1 MKRFSLTLAAL
12 VLAVLTAS
20 PAQAADGI
28 KLSDIIWKKRTAEST
43 TDAVLERV
51 FTEAEKV
58 LIGDYYKARR
68 GGDSEKH
75 GKGKGKKKKNGKS
88 MPPGLA
94 KKDQLPPGL
103 AMQLEKNGKLPP
115 GLEKRDLPDDLET
128 RLPLRK
134 GLKRILAGDDVVLV
148 DAATDIILDVL
159 EGIAQQ

>member
-1 MKRFSLTLAAL
+1 MKHFLTFSAAV

-20 PAQAADGI
+20 PVQAADGI
-28 KLSDIIWKKRTAEST
+28 KLSDIIWKKRTAENT
-43 TDAVLERV
+43 TEAVLERV
-51 FTEAEKV
+51 FTEAEKG

-68 GGDSEKH
+68 GTDSDKH
-75 GKGKGKKKKNGKS
+75 SKGNGKKKNKGKS

-103 AMQLEKNGKLPP
+103 AMQLAKNGKLPP
-115 GLEKRDLPDDLET
+115 GLEKRDLPDDLES

-148 DAATDIILDVL
+148 DTATDIILDVL

>member
-1 MKRFSLTLAAL
+1 MRKFFLILAAL
-12 VLAVLTAS
+12 VLAVFAAS
-20 PAQAADGI
+20 PAQAQGI
-28 KLSDIIWKKRTAEST
+28 KLSDIIWKPRGGNKTASET
-43 TDAVLERV
+43 VLERV

-58 LIGDYYKARR
+58 LIDEYYKTRR
-68 GGDSEKH
+68 SGDGEKH
-75 GKGKGKKKKNGKS
+75 GKGNGKGKHKGKS

-115 GLEKRDLPDDLET
+115 GLEKRDLPDDLES

-134 GLKRILAGDDVVLV
+134 GLKRILAGDNVVLV

-159 EGIAQQ
+159 EGIAKQ

>member
-1 MKRFSLTLAAL
+1 MKRFYTFFAAIL
-12 VLAVLTAS
+12 LAVLTTS

-28 KLSDIIWKKRTAEST
+28 KLSDILWQRAPEANAE
-43 TDAVLERV
+43 AVLERV

-68 GGDSEKH
+68 GDDGEKH
-75 GKGKGKKKKNGKS
+75 GKSKGKGKNKSKS

-94 KKDQLPPGL
+94 KKDKLPPGL

-134 GLKRILAGDDVVLV
+134 GLKRILAGDNVVLV
-148 DAATDIILDVL
+148 DTATDIILDVL
-159 EGIAQQ
+159 EGVAGQ

>member
-1 MKRFSLTLAAL
+1 MRKFSPILATL

-20 PAQAADGI
+20 PAQAEGI
-28 KLSDIIWKKRTAEST
+28 KLSDIIWKPRGGEKSASE
-43 TDAVLERV
+43 AVLERV

-68 GGDSEKH
+68 SGDGEKH
-75 GKGKGKKKKNGKS
+75 GKGKDKGKNKGKS

-94 KKDQLPPGL
+94 KKDKLPPGL

-115 GLEKRDLPDDLET
+115 GLEKRDLPDDLES

-134 GLKRILAGDDVVLV
+134 GLKRILAGDNVVLV
-148 DAATDIILDVL
+148 DAATEIILDVL
-159 EGIAQQ
+159 EGVAKQ